1 MLFRSLKEEE
11 QKALQAKKERAVRMM
26 GEVEEANKRAI
37 EVKENRKKEEKDLEQ
52 QIVEYNRQKMLR
64 EEEKAAELKRIKEE
78 KEREVARLREL

>member
-1 MLFRSLKEEE
+1 
-11 QKALQAKKERAVRMM
+11 MM

-64 EEEKAAELKRIKEE
+64 EEEKAAELKRVKEE

>member
-1 MLFRSLKEEE
+1 
-11 QKALQAKKERAVRMM
+11 MM

-37 EVKENRKKEEKDLEQ
+37 EVKENRKKDEKDLEQ

-64 EEEKAAELKRIKEE
+64 EEEKAAELKRVKEE

>member
-1 MLFRSLKEEE
+1 
-11 QKALQAKKERAVRMM
+11 MM